1 MFNSF
6 TTALTGLTASEL
18 GVNVVGNNLAN
29 LNTTGYKTSTVAF
42 ADIVAQSLGLGTSQ
56 TSAGLGVQASTVQD
70 FTQGA
75 IQTTNGAFDAA
86 IQGDGFFIAQDSAGL
101 VNYTRAGNF
110 VVDAKGNLI
119 TQAGQN
125 VQGWVAINGA
135 LNTNGAISNIVI
147 PSGALR
153 QPTATTT
160 MSISA
165 NLDASAVVGSANAS
179 FSTPIQVV
187 DSLGTTHVLT
197 VNFSKTAANTW
208 SYNVTMPGAD
218 VTGGTAGTP
227 FPIPGA
233 TGTLTFNNK
242 GVLITPAPPPPA
254 TNGVV
259 PIAITGLTD
268 GAKDMAVNWT
278 LYDPTTLQP
287 DITQYAQPSATA
299 SNQQDGLVAAQLVH
313 VTMTNGGEIIAQY
326 SNGQQSTIAQIALA
340 SISNPDTLIA
350 RGQNSF
356 ELGPGTAPPAI
367 GVPQTGGRGQVLGG
381 SLESSTVDIAT
392 EFTRLIVF
400 QRSYEANAK
409 VITTTDTLTQDT
421 INLKQ

>member
-29 LNTTGYKTSTVAF
+29 LNTTGYKASTVAF
-42 ADIVAQSLGLGTSQ
+42 ADIVAKSLGLGTSQ

-86 IQGDGFFIAQDSAGL
+86 IQGDGFFIARDTAGL
-101 VNYTRAGNF
+101 VSYTRAGNF
-110 VVDAKGNLI
+110 VVDANGNLI

-125 VQGWVAINGA
+125 VQGWVAVNGA

-153 QPTATTT
+153 QPSATTS
-160 MSISA
+160 MSINM
-165 NLDASAVVGSANAS
+165 NLDAAAAVGAANAN
-179 FSTPIQVV
+179 FSSPIQIV

-197 VNFSKTAANTW
+197 LNFSKTAANTW
-208 SYNVTMPGAD
+208 SYNVTIPGAD

-233 TGTLTFNNK
+233 TGTLTFDNK
-242 GVLITPAPPPPA
+242 GNLITPAPPPPA

-259 PIAITGLTD
+259 PIAIAGLTD
-268 GAKDMAVNWT
+268 GAKDLAINWT
-278 LYDPTTLQP
+278 LYNPTTLQG

-299 SNQQDGLVAAQLVH
+299 SNQQDGLVAAGLVH
-313 VTMTNGGEIIAQY
+313 VTMTNGGQIIAQY

-340 SISNPDTLIA
+340 SISNPDTLLA
-350 RGQNSF
+350 EGQNNF
-356 ELGPGTAPPAI
+356 QLGPGSAPPAI

>member
-29 LNTTGYKTSTVAF
+29 LNTTGFKASTVAF

-56 TSAGLGVQASTVQD
+56 TSAGLGTQATTVQD

-86 IQGDGFFIAQDSAGL
+86 IQGDGFFIARDPSGL
-101 VNYTRAGNF
+101 VSYTRAGNF
-110 VVDAKGNLI
+110 EVDANGNLI

-125 VQGWVAINGA
+125 VQGWVAVGGT
-135 LNTNGAISNIVI
+135 LNTNGAITNIVI

-160 MSISA
+160 MSINM
-165 NLDASAVVGSANAS
+165 NLDASAVVGTAGAN
-179 FSTPIQVV
+179 FSSPIQVV

-197 VNFSKTAANTW
+197 LNFSKTAANTW
-208 SYNVTMPGAD
+208 SYNVTIPGAD

-227 FPIPGA
+227 FPIAGA
-233 TGTLTFNNK
+233 TGSLTFDNTGK
-242 GVLITPAPPPPA
+242 LITPAPPPPA

-268 GAKDMAVNWT
+268 GAKDMAINWT
-278 LYDPTTLQP
+278 LYDPNNQP

-299 SNQQDGLVAAQLVH
+299 NNQQNGLVAAGLVH

-340 SISNPDTLIA
+340 SVSNPNTLIPE
-350 RGQNSF
+350 GQNNF
-356 ELGPGTAPPAI
+356 QLGPGTAAPAI

>member
-6 TTALTGLTASEL
+6 TTALTGLTAAEL
-18 GVNVVGNNLAN
+18 GVDVVGNNLAN
-29 LNTTGYKTSTVAF
+29 LNTTGFKASTVAF

-56 TSAGLGVQASTVQD
+56 TSSGLGAQATAIQD

-86 IQGDGFFIAQDSAGL
+86 IQGDGFFIVRDGSGV

-110 VVDAKGNLI
+110 EVDANGNLV
-119 TQAGQN
+119 TQTGQH
-125 VQGWVAINGA
+125 VQGWVANNGV
-135 LNTNGAISNIVI
+135 LDTNTAISNIVI

-160 MSISA
+160 MSVNM
-165 NLDASAVVGSANAS
+165 NLDAAAAVGSPQGS
-179 FSTPIQVV
+179 FSTAVQVV
-187 DSLGTTHVLT
+187 DSLGTTHILT
-197 VNFSKTAANTW
+197 LNFTKTAANTW
-208 SYNVTMPGAD
+208 SYAATIPGED

-227 FPIPGA
+227 FAISGV
-233 TGTLTFNNK
+233 TGSLTFDSSGN
-242 GVLITPAPPPPA
+242 LITPAPPPPA
-254 TNGVV
+254 TNGII

-268 GAKDMAVNWT
+268 GAADMNINWS
-278 LYDPTTLQP
+278 LYSPFGQG

-299 SNQQDGLVAAQLVH
+299 SNHQDGLVAAELVH
-313 VTMTNGGEIIAQY
+313 VTMTNGGQIIAQY
-326 SNGQQSTIAQIALA
+326 SNGQQNAVAQIALA
-340 SISNPDTLIA
+340 SISNPNTLVSE
-350 RGQNSF
+350 GQNNF
-356 ELGPGTAPPAI
+356 QLGPGTAAPAI

-392 EFTRLIVF
+392 EFTRLIVM
-400 QRSYEANAK
+400 QRSYEANGK
-409 VITTTDTLTQDT
+409 VITTTDSLTQDT

>member
-6 TTALTGLTASEL
+6 TTALTGLTAAEL

-29 LNTTGYKTSTVAF
+29 LNTTGFKASTVAF

-56 TSAGLGVQASTVQD
+56 TSAGLGAQATAIQN

-86 IQGDGFFIAQDSAGL
+86 IQGDGFFIVRDPSGL

-110 VVDAKGNLI
+110 QVDANGNLV

-125 VQGWVAINGA
+125 VQGWVSTNGA

-160 MSISA
+160 MSVNM
-165 NLDASAVVGSANAS
+165 NLDASAVVGTAPGS
-179 FSTPIQVV
+179 FSTAVQVV

-197 VNFSKTAANTW
+197 LNFAKTAANTW
-208 SYNVTMPGAD
+208 SYNVTIPGAD

-227 FPIPGA
+227 FPVASAAGS
-233 TGTLTFNNK
+233 LTFDNK
-242 GVLITPAPPPPA
+242 GNLITPAPPPPS
-254 TNGVV
+254 TNGIIPVT
-259 PIAITGLTD
+259 IAGLTD
-268 GAKDMAVNWT
+268 GAADLKINWT
-278 LYDPTTLQP
+278 LYSPLRQA

-299 SNQQDGLVAAQLVH
+299 SDNQDGLVAAELVH
-313 VTMTNGGEIIAQY
+313 VTMTNGGQIIAQY
-326 SNGQQSTIAQIALA
+326 SNGQKNTIAQIALA
-340 SISNPDTLIA
+340 SISNPDTLVSE
-350 RGQNSF
+350 GQNNF
-356 ELGPGTAPPAI
+356 QTGPGTAPPAI

-392 EFTRLIVF
+392 EFTRLIVM
-400 QRSYEANAK
+400 QRSYEANGK
-409 VITTTDTLTQDT
+409 VITTTDSLTQDT

>member
-29 LNTTGYKTSTVAF
+29 LNTTGFKASTVNF
-42 ADIVAQSLGLGTSQ
+42 SDIVAQSLGLGTSQ

-75 IQTTNGAFDAA
+75 IQTTDGAFDAA
-86 IQGDGFFIAQDSAGL
+86 IQGDGFFMARDSSGL
-101 VNYTRAGNF
+101 MNYTRAGNF
-110 VVDAKGNLI
+110 TVDANGNLI

-125 VQGWVAINGA
+125 VQGWVATNGV
-135 LNTNGAISNIVI
+135 LNTNGAIGNIVI
-147 PSGALR
+147 PAGALTA
-153 QPTATTT
+153 PTPTTN
-160 MSISA
+160 MA
-165 NLDASAVVGSANAS
+165 LNLNLDAAATVGTPDAS
-179 FSTPIQVV
+179 FSSPIQVV

-197 VNFSKTAANTW
+197 VNFTETAANTW
-208 SYNVTMPGAD
+208 SYNVTIPGAD

-227 FPIPGA
+227 FPIPAA
-233 TGTLTFNNK
+233 TGTLTFNSSGN
-242 GVLITPAPPPPA
+242 LITPAPPPPA

-268 GAKDMAVNWT
+268 GAKDMAINWA
-278 LYDPTTLQP
+278 LYTPTGQP
-287 DITQYAQPSATA
+287 NITQYAQPSATA
-299 SNQQDGLVAAQLVH
+299 SNTQDGLQAAGLVH
-313 VTMTNGGEIIAQY
+313 VTMTNGGQIIAQY
-326 SNGQQSTIAQIALA
+326 SNGEQSTIAQISLA
-340 SISNPDTLIA
+340 SISNPDTLVA
-350 RGQNSF
+350 EGQNSF
-356 ELGPGTAPPAI
+356 QLGPGTAPPAV